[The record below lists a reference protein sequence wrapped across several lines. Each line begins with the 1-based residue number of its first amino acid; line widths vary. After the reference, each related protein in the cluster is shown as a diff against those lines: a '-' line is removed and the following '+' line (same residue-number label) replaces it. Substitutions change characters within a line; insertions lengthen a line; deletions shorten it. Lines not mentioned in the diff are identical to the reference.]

1 MFGPLNRVLART
13 SIRVKLW
20 VGFGLM
26 LALLAGVVVT
36 NVWNLTATRAT
47 TVRVV
52 NQIQPA
58 VLDSMDLTRHLD
70 TAASALGFY
79 LLSKDQAHKEEYL
92 TELEKAQ
99 QVLARLRER
108 ELIAQ
113 DPEFSGLV
121 AGIGEKVERF
131 GGYRER
137 MLELAKSDAE
147 NFPAISY
154 AAQNINPLSQQALQ
168 LMTQMILSEEE
179 QPATAERKALLSR
192 IHDLRYAWANVMNG
206 VRAYLAFRGESALQ
220 EVDLYMGNVEE
231 IAGEL
236 QEDEFLL
243 TLDQLDSLEQFMA
256 VRERFMANY
265 QKVREIHGSEEWR
278 TDAYLIRSEIGP
290 LLNDAKGDLE
300 TLVGGLRKR
309 IEADSG
315 EMLAMMDST
324 RMIAVALLGVGLIVG
339 GIGVL
344 IIGRLISRPLK
355 AAVAAMEDIAEGGG
369 NLNCELR
376 SGSQD
381 EIGQMCSAFNRFVSQ
396 IRDLVAQ
403 VTESTQK
410 LTTEAERVYAITNE
424 TNAGVRQQQQ
434 ETEQVAT
441 AMNEMTATAQD
452 VAENARL
459 AAEAAGQADQEAGNG
474 RQVVGQTVTAIN
486 SLADMVEQAADAIHQ
501 VEDDTENIGTVLD
514 VIRGIAEQTNLLAL
528 NAAIEA
534 ARAGESGRGFAVVAD
549 EVRTLAQ
556 RSHQST
562 QEIQEI
568 IEKLQKGA
576 QDAVAVMTKGRVE
589 ARSSV
594 DQAGQA
600 GTSLETIASSVD
612 SITEMNQHIADSA
625 GQQGDVADEI
635 NRNIS
640 NITQVAE
647 KTASGTDQLTDASR
661 NLAHLAEDLQSL
673 VRRFKT

>member
-1 MFGPLNRVLART
+1 
-13 SIRVKLW
+13 
-20 VGFGLM
+20 
-26 LALLAGVVVT
+26 
-36 NVWNLTATRAT
+36 
-47 TVRVV
+47 
-52 NQIQPA
+52 
-58 VLDSMDLTRHLD
+58 
-70 TAASALGFY
+70 
-79 LLSKDQAHKEEYL
+79 
-92 TELEKAQ
+92 
-99 QVLARLRER
+99 
-108 ELIAQ
+108 
-113 DPEFSGLV
+113 
-121 AGIGEKVERF
+121 
-131 GGYRER
+131 
-137 MLELAKSDAE
+137 SDAE

-179 QPATAERKALLSR
+179 QPANAERKALFSR
-192 IHDLRYAWANVMNG
+192 MHDLRYAWANVMNG
-206 VRAYLAFRGESALQ
+206 IRAYLAFRGESALN
-220 EVDLYMGNVEE
+220 EVDLYMGNVDK
-231 IAGEL
+231 IVAEL
-236 QEDEFLL
+236 KEQEFVL
-243 TLDQLDSLEQFMA
+243 TLDQYDSLEQFMA
-256 VRERFMANY
+256 LRKTFQENLA
-265 QKVREIHGSEEWR
+265 KVREIHGSEEWR
-278 TDAYLIRSEIGP
+278 TDAYLIRDEIGP
-290 LLNDAKGDLE
+290 LLTEAKADLE
-300 TLVGGLRKR
+300 RLVGGLRDR

-324 RMIAVALLGVGLIVG
+324 RMVAVIMLGVGLVFG
-339 GIGVL
+339 GIGVW
-344 IIGRLISRPLK
+344 IISSLISRPLK

-369 NLNCELR
+369 DLTCELK
-376 SGSQD
+376 SGTQD

-396 IRDLVAQ
+396 IRDLVTQ
-403 VTESTQK
+403 VTESTHK
-410 LTTEAERVYAITNE
+410 LTTEAERVYAITTE

-474 RQVVGQTVTAIN
+474 RQVVGETVTAIN
-486 SLADMVEQAADAIHQ
+486 SLAEMVEQAADAIHQ

-600 GTSLETIASSVD
+600 GTSLETIAGSVD

-625 GQQGDVADEI
+625 GQQGEVADEI
-635 NRNIS
+635 NRNIA

-647 KTASGTDQLTDASR
+647 KTASGTDDLTDASR

-673 VRRFKT
+673 VRRFQT

>member
-1 MFGPLNRVLART
+1 
-13 SIRVKLW
+13 
-20 VGFGLM
+20 
-26 LALLAGVVVT
+26 
-36 NVWNLTATRAT
+36 
-47 TVRVV
+47 
-52 NQIQPA
+52 
-58 VLDSMDLTRHLD
+58 MDLTRHLD
-70 TAASALGFY
+70 TAGSALGFY
-79 LLSKDQAHKEEYL
+79 LLSKEAEHKEEYL
-92 TELEKAQ
+92 TELDQAET
-99 QVLARLRER
+99 VLARLRER
-108 ELIAQ
+108 Q
-113 DPEFSGLV
+113 LV
-121 AGIGEKVERF
+121 AEDPKLSELVARVGERVERF
-131 GGYRER
+131 RGYQER
-137 MLELAKSDAE
+137 MLELATDDAK

-179 QPATAERKALLSR
+179 QPATAERKALFSR
-192 IHDLRYAWANVMNG
+192 MHDLRYAWANVMNG
-206 VRAYLAFRGESALQ
+206 IRAYLAFRGESALN
-220 EVDLYMGNVEE
+220 EVDLYMGNVDK
-231 IAGEL
+231 IVAEL
-236 QEDEFLL
+236 KEQEFVL
-243 TLDQLDSLEQFMA
+243 TLDQYDSLEQFMA
-256 VRERFMANY
+256 LRKTFQENLA
-265 QKVREIHGSEEWR
+265 KVREIHGSEEWR
-278 TDAYLIRSEIGP
+278 TDAYLIRDEIGP
-290 LLNDAKGDLE
+290 LLTEAKADLE
-300 TLVGGLRKR
+300 RLVGGLRQR

-315 EMLAMMDST
+315 QMLAMMDST
-324 RMIAVALLGVGLIVG
+324 RMVAVVMLGVGLVFG
-339 GIGVL
+339 GIGVW
-344 IIGRLISRPLK
+344 IISSLISRPLK

-369 NLNCELR
+369 DLTCELQ
-376 SGSQD
+376 SGTQD
-381 EIGQMCSAFNRFVSQ
+381 EIGQMCSAFNRFVGK
-396 IRDLVAQ
+396 IRDLVGR

-410 LTTEAERVYAITNE
+410 LTTEAERVYAITTE
-424 TNAGVRQQQQ
+424 ASGGVRQQQQ

-459 AAEAAGQADQEAGNG
+459 GAEAAGKADEEAANG
-474 RQVVGQTVTAIN
+474 RQVVGQTVDAIN
-486 SLADMVEQAADAIHQ
+486 SLAEMVEKAADTIHQ

-594 DQAGQA
+594 EQAGHA
-600 GTSLETIASSVD
+600 GASLEAIASSVD
-612 SITEMNQHIADSA
+612 SITQMNQHIADSA

-635 NRNIS
+635 NRNVA

-647 KTASGTDQLTDASR
+647 KTASGTDELTDASR

-673 VRRFKT
+673 VRRFQT